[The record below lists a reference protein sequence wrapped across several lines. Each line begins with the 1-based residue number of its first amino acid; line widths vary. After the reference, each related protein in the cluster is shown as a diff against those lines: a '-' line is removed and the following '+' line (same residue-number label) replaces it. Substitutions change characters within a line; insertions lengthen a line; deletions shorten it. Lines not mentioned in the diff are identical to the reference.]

1 MYYEDFLDTVVNDET
16 SVQFKLRQKEVSDDV
31 KRLDKNSDKYII
43 PFNNS
48 WTDGKYY
55 KKITIENYGSG
66 SYGSRIRNAVTGVR
80 YNFIVGTAEQ
90 DLFFKVIDSTGRN
103 GRKEPLMLYY
113 DSPEQYENHHF
124 TTISQEVKQQWFES
138 SKKIQKKLNL

>member
-31 KRLDKNSDKYII
+31 KRLDKNYEKYII

-55 KKITIENYGSG
+55 KKITI
-66 SYGSRIRNAVTGVR
+66 
-80 YNFIVGTAEQ
+80 
-90 DLFFKVIDSTGRN
+90 
-103 GRKEPLMLYY
+103 
-113 DSPEQYENHHF
+113 
-124 TTISQEVKQQWFES
+124 
-138 SKKIQKKLNL
+138 

>member
-1 MYYEDFLDTVVNDET
+1 MYCKDFDINDET
-16 SVQFKLRQKEVSDDV
+16 SVEFELRKNAAAGAIKKLDRNYE
-31 KRLDKNSDKYII
+31 KYSV
-43 PFNNS
+43 PFNNK

-103 GRKEPLMLYY
+103 GRREPLMLYY

-124 TTISQEVKQQWFES
+124 TTISQEVKQQWVES

>member
-16 SVQFKLRQKEVSDDV
+16 SVQFKLRQKEVSDAV
-31 KRLDKNSDKYII
+31 KRLDKNYEKYII

-66 SYGSRIRNAVTGVR
+66 IRNAVTGVR

-103 GRKEPLMLYY
+103 GRREPLMLYY

-124 TTISQEVKQQWFES
+124 TTISQEVKQQWVES
-138 SKKIQKKLNL
+138 SKKIQKN